1 MEKGKN
7 SYMDNK
13 KYLQEL
19 SEISTRMSKILQ
31 EKARHDARSQIGKRL
46 EEAENAREDA
56 TARMTSAMEEGD
68 SKALI
73 KASRDQGEAN
83 LLIEMYE
90 KQLDKIMH
98 GPLISAGEYEKMAG
112 QLEGIAET
120 ANRECRLEIVE
131 YALRIQTE
139 AGKLREVLGTTDHL
153 LRVLQGEV
161 YRYADV
167 DAGVR
172 GGFIPASKEKR
183 VKDWT
188 LVNWASAVIDNSAL
202 FNNEIL
208 PASETEGN

>member
-1 MEKGKN
+1 
-7 SYMDNK
+7 
-13 KYLQEL
+13 
-19 SEISTRMSKILQ
+19 
-31 EKARHDARSQIGKRL
+31 
-46 EEAENAREDA
+46 
-56 TARMTSAMEEGD
+56 MTSAMEERD

-98 GPLISAGEYEKMAG
+98 GPLISAGEYDKMAG

-153 LRVLQGEV
+153 LRVPQGEV
-161 YRYADV
+161 YRHADV
-167 DAGVR
+167 GAGGR
-172 GGFIPASKEKR
+172 GGFIPALKEKC

>member
-31 EKARHDARSQIGKRL
+31 EKAGNDARSQIGKRL

-139 AGKLREVLGTTDHL
+139 AGKLREILGTTDHL

-161 YRYADV
+161 YRHADV
-167 DAGVR
+167 GAGGR
-172 GGFIPASKEKR
+172 GGFIPASKEKC

-188 LVNWASAVIDNSAL
+188 LVNWASAAIDNSTL